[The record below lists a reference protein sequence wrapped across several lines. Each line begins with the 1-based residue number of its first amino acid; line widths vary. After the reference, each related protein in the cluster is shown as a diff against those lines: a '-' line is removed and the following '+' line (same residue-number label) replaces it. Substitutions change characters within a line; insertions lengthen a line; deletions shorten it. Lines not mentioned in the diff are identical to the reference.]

1 MCGFRSPVCPVARR
15 RVAVCSRSCVFIYQ
29 HLGLCTSPL
38 ASSNH
43 DSIAPMTMHGAQ
55 AYTRHDPLSLAV
67 VVLTLPRTTQV
78 TTLRLH
84 LYLLDHTPCN
94 LGGSHSP
101 HPFSDVRID
110 CGRGRRE
117 FVRAVAVVNVIGI
130 FQTRRRQ
137 WNGGAR
143 PSGGG
148 ARRGWWRQWA
158 GLPEC
163 VAAEIADH
171 PPRRSERLPKRR

>member
-1 MCGFRSPVCPVARR
+1 VPSPVWPCAHDR
-15 RVAVCSRSCVFIYQ
+15 ASLFTNIL
-29 HLGLCTSPL
+29 LGLCTSPHSR
-38 ASSNH
+38 A
-43 DSIAPMTMHGAQ
+43 ATMTPSRRWGHACAHAHGM
-55 AYTRHDPLSLAV
+55 TLSRSL